1 MVFLSKKKPSSDWA
15 TALNIIEKKNAPFI
29 WFAVSYLTDFL
40 TSGLR
45 SVKWNDDVYVSRI
58 LIHRFFRE
66 FESIFRPVFTIKVVL
81 RLIFITLEIVQLS
94 LLKSISDPRFTRTM
108 VQMAIGFT
116 DFLFF
121 CASSEVVNT
130 GEEILFRSLYKS
142 QWWVIEMRQQ
152 ISDRIKDRQQIV
164 EAK

>member
-1 MVFLSKKKPSSDWA
+1 MVFLSKKTIFWLGYNAEYHWKKKCTFHLICRFVFNWFPDFRTQISKMEWWRLCINNLNSQIFQRVRVHLPSGVHDQSGPASD
-15 TALNIIEKKNAPFI
+15 IHH
-29 WFAVSYLTDFL
+29 
-40 TSGLR
+40 SGNR
-45 SVKWNDDVYVSRI
+45 TTV
-58 LIHRFFRE
+58 
-66 FESIFRPVFTIKVVL
+66 
-81 RLIFITLEIVQLS
+81 

-142 QWWVIEMRQQ
+142 QWWVIEMRQNM
-152 ISDRIKDRQQIV
+152 SDRIKDRQQIV